1 MRKFYQEIISF
12 DSEDLNAQTLDNSS
26 KIMDLQERIRQ
37 KEFKKRTLNRLQM
50 QIGTDAFVGIK
61 MYYFF

>member
-61 MYYFF
+61 MYYLF